1 MKIVFEIESWG
12 QKMFFLYTIFVNK
25 YYLGALKVN
34 KLFSDKKSSSE
45 KYIDI
50 ILRQKKFN
58 KLSSEKNSFWRNIK
72 NKILYRLKK

>member
-1 MKIVFEIESWG
+1 MRSEDVL
-12 QKMFFLYTIFVNK
+12 LYTIFVSK

-50 ILRQKKFN
+50 IWGQKKF
-58 KLSSEKNSFWRNIK
+58 KSSSEKNCSEQNSS
-72 NKILYRLKK
+72 